1 MEQVDDFQDGYQPD
15 DNYGGQQIVD
25 GDYSVKVQNITFKP
39 TKNGDPMMTIELI
52 TKDSPI
58 VFKHRIVKND
68 YFNSNMTKF
77 FDCFKIPRGNF
88 EYQRWLGRNGKVHIA
103 KGEPNAEGKAYM
115 EIKYLIVDAA
125 LNTVPTSAQGQR
137 FTPQPAAT
145 SQPQRQAPAPQ
156 PVAQASSGAPMPF
169 DDDIPF

>member
-1 MEQVDDFQDGYQPD
+1 MDEFQDGYQPD
-15 DNYGGQQIVD
+15 ENYGGQQLVE
-25 GDYSVKVQNITFKP
+25 GDYAVKIHNITFKP
-39 TKNGDPMMTIELI
+39 TKNGDPMMTIDLI

-88 EYQRWLGRNGKVHIA
+88 EYQRWLERVGKCHIA

-115 EIKYLIVDAA
+115 EIKYLIVDAKA
-125 LNTVPTSAQGQR
+125 ASP
-137 FTPQPAAT
+137 TPQAQVQRPAAPAQQFHT
-145 SQPQRQAPAPQ
+145 TAPQ
-156 PVAQASSGAPMPF
+156 QPLARQTEPAGSASF
-169 DDDIPF
+169 DDDIPWKGTF